1 MRLLRNTRVSRHR
14 SGTVLF
20 VKVVPKSATL
30 TSLECSLFGRN
41 SSELESVA
49 EELKKVVARDIG
61 DLVSTQRKLL
71 RDHAVL
77 SDSTVVDQEEISQIL
92 KDHTKAENKAGM
104 EIHPAARSQ
113 HFTLEGKAD
122 DDCK

>member
-1 MRLLRNTRVSRHR
+1 MSWHR

-41 SSELESVA
+41 LGKLETVA
-49 EELKKVVARDIG
+49 EELKKELALDIAG
-61 DLVSTQRKLL
+61 LVSKQRRLL
-71 RDHAVL
+71 RNDDVL
-77 SDSTVVDQEEISQIL
+77 SDITVVDQEEIGQIL
-92 KDHTKAENKAGM
+92 KDHTKAEKKAGT